1 MVVFRVGSTKPKKID
16 VRIISA
22 TNANINEK
30 LTNKEFREDLYYR
43 LNTIPITIPPLR
55 DRKDEIL
62 DIANKK
68 LLMVCKEYSLSSK
81 AFSKEAVESLMSYEW
96 PGNIRE
102 LLSVVERAAI
112 LSDNDI
118 ITKEDLF
125 LDSRSIKKDFASLDK
140 MLTKEVL
147 EDNNYDIK
155 KSAEV
160 LGMSVDNLKR
170 KIQKYNL
177 KRMMD

>member
-1 MVVFRVGSTKPKKID
+1 
-16 VRIISA
+16 
-22 TNANINEK
+22 
-30 LTNKEFREDLYYR
+30 
-43 LNTIPITIPPLR
+43 
-55 DRKDEIL
+55 
-62 DIANKK
+62 
-68 LLMVCKEYSLSSK
+68 
-81 AFSKEAVESLMSYEW
+81 MSYEW

-112 LSDNDI
+112 LSDDDI
-118 ITKEDLF
+118 ITKDDLF